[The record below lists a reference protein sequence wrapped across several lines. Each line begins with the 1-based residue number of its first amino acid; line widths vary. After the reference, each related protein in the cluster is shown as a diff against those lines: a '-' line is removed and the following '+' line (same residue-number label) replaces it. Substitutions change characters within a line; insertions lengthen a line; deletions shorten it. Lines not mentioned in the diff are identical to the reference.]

1 MRVRRR
7 VQAAQQVETSRGLSP
22 SDQGALAMSHS
33 TAPGGLKR
41 RSFAVRPPPDDTSFP
56 IVNAYWA
63 RDELVLVVADPS
75 SPNGVRFRRGKAEHS
90 CFIRLA
96 DLPDPLAFHRM
107 LNSHH
112 SVRKALF
119 EDDWLRVCW
128 RGRDEL
134 KSRCKSLHEKGI
146 PTFEGA
152 VSPVLRHMVDNR
164 LKPGA
169 PRQLWVDIES
179 DSRVPF
185 SRKEEMRVLCWVCV
199 DADGNEYRGL
209 LDQDTDADEARLLIE
224 LWEVFEHYDQIM
236 AWNGDR
242 FDFPLIKARSE
253 LHKLLPP
260 TVREWRRWLWLDH
273 LELFKRLNMQA
284 SESGEEKQS
293 FKLGVVAE
301 SVLGVGQGKI
311 AFDASKTWDEWAAGG
326 ARRQRLLD
334 YCAQDTQLMPAIE
347 AKTGYILLLQA
358 VSDTCGTFADSRGVN
373 PSVQVEGFLARL
385 ALDRGYKFPT
395 VLKLGEESLRY
406 EGAYVLHP
414 QKHAGIH
421 RDVHVADFAGLYPS
435 IIRTWN
441 MSPETLLTD
450 EMDPEVTR
458 GLPVALSPLTMRNFR
473 TDIPGI
479 LPEAVKQL
487 MTLRSVW
494 QKRKAAL
501 PPGTDEW
508 KDADRRAGA
517 YKITTNSFYGVIGS
531 PNSRFYDRR
540 VAESVT
546 QCGRWLIVETIKVAE
561 RRGMKVIY
569 GDTDSLFVT
578 GSTRGEFEAFVAWCN
593 AELYPELL
601 AKVGCVENVIS
612 LAYEKQFSR
621 LVITTA
627 KKYCNPPETPIWMAD
642 GTFKQLGDVEVGD
655 VVMGWTNA
663 PPAGRRKLVPSEVV
677 ATHHKQDELVRVR
690 FESGREL
697 RCTPDHQWLR
707 FRELRSHRGETSYSY
722 PWATAREGRELVHV
736 AQEPRTPRYV
746 PASFATPD
754 RVVEVEPDGY
764 GRVIGMTTSTGN
776 YVAWGYASKNCGQY
790 SHYKGTDATSD
801 SHPEIKGL
809 EFKRG
814 DSLRITRA
822 LQEDLTN
829 LLVGYKR
836 PFSDDPE
843 DYVAIIVRWRGR
855 VLLDRLELG
864 DVLVS
869 KRLGKSLD
877 DYKADSAPMVR
888 IARELEARG
897 QDVGEGAKIDYVV
910 IDAGVSPQVVIPADD
925 YDPDAA
931 NLIDRAALWDK
942 LIWPAS
948 LRLMEAAFPGYNWAE
963 QGGLVKARKV
973 AAKAQAV
980 PKVKKR
986 R

>member
-1 MRVRRR
+1 
-7 VQAAQQVETSRGLSP
+7 
-22 SDQGALAMSHS
+22 MSYS

-41 RSFAVRPPPDDTSFP
+41 RSLAVRPGPDDASFP

-63 RDELVLVVADPS
+63 RDELVLVVADPA

-134 KSRCKSLHEKGI
+134 KSYCKSLHEKGI
-146 PTFEGA
+146 PTFEGV

-224 LWEVFEHYDQIM
+224 LWEVFAYYDQIM

-441 MSPETLLTD
+441 MSPETLVTD
-450 EMDPEVTR
+450 AMDSEVTR
-458 GLPVALSPLTMRNFR
+458 GLPLALSPLTMRKFR

-627 KKYCNPPETPIWMAD
+627 KKYC
-642 GTFKQLGDVEVGD
+642 G
-655 VVMGWTNA
+655 
-663 PPAGRRKLVPSEVV
+663 S
-677 ATHHKQDELVRVR
+677 
-690 FESGREL
+690 
-697 RCTPDHQWLR
+697 
-707 FRELRSHRGETSYSY
+707 
-722 PWATAREGRELVHV
+722 
-736 AQEPRTPRYV
+736 
-746 PASFATPD
+746 
-754 RVVEVEPDGY
+754 
-764 GRVIGMTTSTGN
+764 
-776 YVAWGYASKNCGQY
+776 Y

-836 PFSDDPE
+836 PFSDDPD
-843 DYVAIIVRWRGR
+843 DYVAIIVRWRDR
-855 VLLDRLELG
+855 VLSGRLELG

-869 KRLGKSLD
+869 KRLGKSLA

-910 IDAGVSPQVVIPADD
+910 TDAGVSPQVVIPADD
-925 YDPDAA
+925 YDPDA
-931 NLIDRAALWDK
+931 NLIDRDALWDK

-948 LRLMEAAFPGYNWAE
+948 LRLMEAAFPGYNWAW

-973 AAKAQAV
+973 AAKAEHAAA
-980 PKVKKR
+980 KVKKR

>member
-1 MRVRRR
+1 
-7 VQAAQQVETSRGLSP
+7 
-22 SDQGALAMSHS
+22 
-33 TAPGGLKR
+33 
-41 RSFAVRPPPDDTSFP
+41 
-56 IVNAYWA
+56 
-63 RDELVLVVADPS
+63 
-75 SPNGVRFRRGKAEHS
+75 
-90 CFIRLA
+90 
-96 DLPDPLAFHRM
+96 M

-134 KSRCKSLHEKGI
+134 KSYCKSLHEKGI

-601 AKVGCVENVIS
+601 TKVGCVENVIS

-627 KKYCNPPETPIWMAD
+627 KKY
-642 GTFKQLGDVEVGD
+642 
-655 VVMGWTNA
+655 
-663 PPAGRRKLVPSEVV
+663 AGS
-677 ATHHKQDELVRVR
+677 
-690 FESGREL
+690 
-697 RCTPDHQWLR
+697 
-707 FRELRSHRGETSYSY
+707 
-722 PWATAREGRELVHV
+722 
-736 AQEPRTPRYV
+736 
-746 PASFATPD
+746 
-754 RVVEVEPDGY
+754 
-764 GRVIGMTTSTGN
+764 
-776 YVAWGYASKNCGQY
+776 Y